1 VPAEHFD
8 VVIVGAGLSGI
19 GAAHHLQR
27 RCPRKTYAIL
37 EGRGAIGG
45 TWDLFRYPGIRSD
58 SDMYTMGY
66 SFRPWTSPKAI
77 ADGPSILGYIRDTAK
92 EAGIDRHIRFNHWVT
107 RATWSSEDAIWT
119 VETVRKPAQ
128 DGAPEETMRFTC
140 NFLFMCSGYYRY
152 SAGYLPEFSGA
163 DRFKGQIVHP
173 QKWPEGLDY
182 ANKRVVVIGSGA
194 TAVTL
199 VPEMAKTAAHVT
211 MLQRSP
217 TYIVSRPEQDA
228 VANWLRRHLPAKAA
242 YAITRWRLVLL
253 GMWFYRLCKRQ
264 PERIKE
270 LIMKGVRA
278 ELGPD
283 YDVATHFS
291 PRYNP
296 WDQRLCLVPDA
307 DLFRAMKSG
316 SASIVTDRIETFT
329 EKGLKLASGMELEA
343 DVIVTATGLVMELLG
358 GMEVSVDGQAI
369 DFSKTLNY
377 RGAMYSGVP
386 NLASAFGYT
395 NASWTLKCDL
405 TCEYVCRLLN
415 RMDRQGLRQCTPRN
429 HDPSM
434 PTEPWLDFSSGY
446 VQRAMAR
453 FPKQGARPPW
463 KLYQNYALD
472 IVSLRYGK
480 MEDGVLEFSNP
491 QNPVSSQEKQ
501 VA

>member
-1 VPAEHFD
+1 
-8 VVIVGAGLSGI
+8 
-19 GAAHHLQR
+19 
-27 RCPRKTYAIL
+27 
-37 EGRGAIGG
+37 
-45 TWDLFRYPGIRSD
+45 
-58 SDMYTMGY
+58 
-66 SFRPWTSPKAI
+66 
-77 ADGPSILGYIRDTAK
+77 
-92 EAGIDRHIRFNHWVT
+92 
-107 RATWSSEDAIWT
+107 
-119 VETVRKPAQ
+119 
-128 DGAPEETMRFTC
+128 
-140 NFLFMCSGYYRY
+140 
-152 SAGYLPEFSGA
+152 
-163 DRFKGQIVHP
+163 
-173 QKWPEGLDY
+173 
-182 ANKRVVVIGSGA
+182 
-194 TAVTL
+194 
-199 VPEMAKTAAHVT
+199 
-211 MLQRSP
+211 
-217 TYIVSRPEQDA
+217 
-228 VANWLRRHLPAKAA
+228 
-242 YAITRWRLVLL
+242 
-253 GMWFYRLCKRQ
+253 
-264 PERIKE
+264 
-270 LIMKGVRA
+270 
-278 ELGPD
+278 
-283 YDVATHFS
+283 
-291 PRYNP
+291 
-296 WDQRLCLVPDA
+296 
-307 DLFRAMKSG
+307 
-316 SASIVTDRIETFT
+316 
-329 EKGLKLASGMELEA
+329 MELEA